1 MKAVLE
7 WAFGE
12 RFIYRTVCN
21 ALEVSGLL
29 EGLQEKGIE
38 IALLVTD
45 LNMPD
50 MRGDVLLEKIWEQN
64 FRIPA
69 IVVTG
74 EADLY
79 QTKLLVKKGIVKAVI
94 KNYPGKI
101 WTLFPPSDYFWRN
114 KKSGKPLMHGAASLK
129 PVFLN
134 PCVYPYTYYNNTQN
148 SQRWRPRRP
157 LRCSRKPPRYPSCS
171 PCGRWRL

>member
-1 MKAVLE
+1 MRKAIVCVDDEAILLMGMKAVLE
-7 WAFGE
+7 RAFGE

-64 FRIPA
+64 LRIPA

-74 EADLY
+74 
-79 QTKLLVKKGIVKAVI
+79 
-94 KNYPGKI
+94 
-101 WTLFPPSDYFWRN
+101 
-114 KKSGKPLMHGAASLK
+114 
-129 PVFLN
+129 
-134 PCVYPYTYYNNTQN
+134 
-148 SQRWRPRRP
+148 
-157 LRCSRKPPRYPSCS
+157 
-171 PCGRWRL
+171 

>member
-1 MKAVLE
+1 MRKAIVCVDDEAILLMGMKAVLE

-94 KNYPGKI
+94 KKPWKNMDFI
-101 WTLFPPSDYFWRN
+101 STLR
-114 KKSGKPLMHGAASLK
+114 L
-129 PVFLN
+129 FLEE
-134 PCVYPYTYYNNTQN
+134 
-148 SQRWRPRRP
+148 
-157 LRCSRKPPRYPSCS
+157 
-171 PCGRWRL
+171 

>member
-1 MKAVLE
+1 MRKAIVCVDDEAILLMGMKAVLE
-7 WAFGE
+7 RAFGE

-64 FRIPA
+64 LRIPA

-74 EADLY
+74 EEDLY

-94 KNYPGKI
+94 KKPWKNMDFI
-101 WTLFPPSDYFWRN
+101 CTLR
-114 KKSGKPLMHGAASLK
+114 L
-129 PVFLN
+129 FLEE
-134 PCVYPYTYYNNTQN
+134 
-148 SQRWRPRRP
+148 
-157 LRCSRKPPRYPSCS
+157 
-171 PCGRWRL
+171 